1 MIIVSDT
8 TPLRYLI
15 EIEEAHILP
24 ALYGKIIIPQ
34 KVFDELQGQKTPLKV
49 VKWVQNKPAWIEIR
63 QADIS
68 LFTPQKHIHEGER
81 EAIALALELQ
91 ADAFLSDDSTAVKEA
106 RRLSILTIRLFNILE
121 SAAEDELLDLPE
133 ALRKIKLTTFHLPS
147 IEIIDAMIERDRQR
161 KLSTT

>member
-15 EIEEAHILP
+15 EIEETHILH

-49 VKWVQNKPAWIEIR
+49 VRWVQNKPAWIEIR

-68 LFTPQKHIHEGER
+68 LFTPQKYIHDGEH
-81 EAIALALELQ
+81 EAISLAIELN
-91 ADAFLSDDSTAVKEA
+91 ADAFLSDDSNAIKEA
-106 RRLSILTIRLFNILE
+106 RRLNILTLRLFNILE

-133 ALRKIKLTTFHLPS
+133 ALRKMKLTTFHLPP
-147 IEIIDAMIERDRQR
+147 IEILDAMLERDKQR
-161 KLSTT
+161 KLSAT